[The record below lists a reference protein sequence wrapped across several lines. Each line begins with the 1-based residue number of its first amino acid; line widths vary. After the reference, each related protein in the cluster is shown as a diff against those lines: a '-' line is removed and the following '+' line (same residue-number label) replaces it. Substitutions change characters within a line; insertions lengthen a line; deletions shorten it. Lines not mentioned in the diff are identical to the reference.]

1 MITGPR
7 LHHNEYNQEIII
19 KLERLSGATTLISEN
34 QNSGACLK
42 RKWQYADFKICLAQK
57 EL

>member
-1 MITGPR
+1 MVRGPC
-7 LHHNEYNQEIII
+7 LHHKEYNQEIII

-34 QNSGACLK
+34 QNSGACLEK
-42 RKWQYADFKICLAQK
+42 KWQYADFKMCLEQK